1 MTTKTRG
8 ILYFS
13 FVAAVILTL
22 AYFVG
27 RHIRG
32 VEKFAYI
39 VTSSAGAPA
48 QNEPL
53 AGSRTVTTFPKNKV
67 VEFDSIVGN
76 WGVINVN
83 YRPTFVALS
92 AVKPFVP
99 ATIERPGPGQHC
111 SPAREDELAYFW
123 STNRIM
129 ERLPD
134 FGLLRGKAGNPDMWF
149 WSGGFFLLICF
160 AVALWAG
167 EDFSS
172 GIWEFKAVYILLL
185 LSSVCE
191 AVYLLASEEPLAFF
205 SPDNVGWWSAI
216 WRFGALFVVLM
227 WQLSMV
233 VAVLCKYEDDCRH
246 GYLASWTSY
255 LIWGGALCV
264 TGVFVCA
271 VFGQTPDWWYWIVC
285 AFVVGFPL
293 MSMAVS
299 SGRGAEAGPLL
310 VAAPFYIIC
319 GPVLMAVL
327 SVMLIVIVT
336 IFITYLL
343 IRTALMFLG
352 EGSLTRKVDGTYV
365 FMFPDGSTS
374 LHNRFSW

>member
-92 AVKPFVP
+92 TVKPFVP

-111 SPAREDELAYFW
+111 SPAKEEDLNYFW
-123 STNRIM
+123 STNRII

-134 FGLLRGKAGNPDMWF
+134 FGLLRGKVGNPDMWF
-149 WSGGFFLLICF
+149 WGAGFLLLIVL
-160 AVALWAG
+160 AVTIWAG
-167 EDFSS
+167 EDFE
-172 GIWEFKAVYILLL
+172 GGTWEFAVTYVLLL
-185 LSSVCE
+185 LASVCE
-191 AVYLLASEEPLAFF
+191 GVYLLSSEEPLSFF

-216 WRFGALFVVLM
+216 WRFGALFVILM
-227 WQLSMV
+227 WQLSIV
-233 VAVLCKYEDDCRH
+233 VCVLYEYQETFEH
-246 GYLASWTSY
+246 GYLASWISY
-255 LIWGGALCV
+255 IIWGGALCV
-264 TGVFVCA
+264 TGIFVCA
-271 VFGQTPDWWYWIVC
+271 VFEQTPDWWYWIVC
-285 AFVVGFPL
+285 AVVIGFPL
-293 MSMAVS
+293 LAMAVS
-299 SGRGAEAGPLL
+299 SGRCTRLGPLL
-310 VAAPFYIIC
+310 VAAPFYFVC
-319 GPVLMAVL
+319 GTVLMVLL
-327 SVMLIVIVT
+327 SVLLIVIVT

-352 EGSLTRKVDGTYV
+352 DGTMKQKIDGTYV